1 VSAPLLSVEDL
12 NVSFA
17 TPDGEVAAVREVSLT
32 LGRGETLGIVG
43 ESGSGKSQLFLACLG
58 LLAPNGRARGA
69 VRFEASDILAMP
81 ERERN
86 RIRGRRISMIFQDPM
101 TSLNPYMRVGDQL
114 AEVLTVHGLAD
125 YAQAQR
131 RAIEM
136 LTEVGIAEA
145 GSRARAYPH
154 ELSGGMRQRA
164 MIAMALI
171 ASPELII
178 ADEPT
183 TALDVTIQAQIL
195 ALFGDLL
202 RRVGTAFV
210 LITHDLGVIAGLC
223 ERVAVMYA
231 GRIVEEA
238 PVREL
243 FYRPMH
249 PYTRGLLD
257 SIPRPEVLPRE
268 LLATISG
275 QPPSLMG
282 LGPGCAFAPRCTRAE
297 PRCRVDRPGLPALA
311 AGRRV
316 ACHFPLA

>member
-17 TPDGEVAAVREVSLT
+17 TPDGEVAAVREVSLS
-32 LGRGETLGIVG
+32 LRRGETLGIVG

-58 LLAPNGRARGA
+58 LLAPNGRAGGA
-69 VRFEASDILAMP
+69 VRFEAADILAMP

-125 YAQAQR
+125 YAQARQ

-136 LTEVGIAEA
+136 LSEVGIAEA
-145 GSRARAYPH
+145 ASRARAYPH

-268 LLATISG
+268 SLATISG

-297 PRCRVDRPGLPALA
+297 PRCRVDRPGLATLV